1 MAEAGLELMLV
12 PMPHSLFLRSG
23 VAGKRAA
30 GVGEQAPVTLSIP
43 FLSWLIRCDQEWDF
57 ARATSQWFVLL
68 NLLGKEKSRSHLMA
82 QRAMWGMQTWP

>member
-30 GVGEQAPVTLSIP
+30 GVGEQALVTPSSP
-43 FLSWLIRCDQEWDF
+43 STHGSSDVTR
-57 ARATSQWFVLL
+57 
-68 NLLGKEKSRSHLMA
+68 SRTLPEQLPSGLYS
-82 QRAMWGMQTWP
+82 